1 VNLEFVGALFGAV
14 GGICGVIWAASQLV
28 GRFKRGEKDLNGVS
42 ARGRA
47 DAELAHRR
55 YFRQSMTMMT
65 LCQPDDREWLA
76 EILIE
81 EYPK

>member
-1 VNLEFVGALFGAV
+1 MNLEFVGALFGAI
-14 GGICGVIWAASQLV
+14 GGICGAIWAASQLV

-47 DAELAHRR
+47 DAELAQRR
-55 YFRQSMTMMT
+55 YFRQSMAMMT
-65 LCQPDDREWLA
+65 LCAPDERKWLA
-76 EILIE
+76 TYLDQ